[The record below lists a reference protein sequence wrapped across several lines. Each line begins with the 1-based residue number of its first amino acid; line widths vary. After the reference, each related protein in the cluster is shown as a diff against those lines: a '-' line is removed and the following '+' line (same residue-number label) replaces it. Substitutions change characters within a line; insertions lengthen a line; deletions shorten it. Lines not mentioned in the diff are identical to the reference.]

1 MALLPTLVFKVA
13 SFDLQIASENN
24 DVQLVDFVETEFLS
38 EQLNPCFMFSLVF
51 SLLFLLNN
59 VSLNFEDGVYDL
71 VFCFFYIQVEAIK
84 KISEYVAQL
93 RRVGKG
99 HGNHIYIYIF
109 VQIILKLI
117 NTDHLISNTW
127 MLMSKCSI
135 FV

>member
-38 EQLNPCFMFSLVF
+38 EQVNPCFMFSLVF

-99 HGNHIYIYIF
+99 HGNHIYIYLF
-109 VQIILKLI
+109 K
-117 NTDHLISNTW
+117 
-127 MLMSKCSI
+127 
-135 FV
+135 